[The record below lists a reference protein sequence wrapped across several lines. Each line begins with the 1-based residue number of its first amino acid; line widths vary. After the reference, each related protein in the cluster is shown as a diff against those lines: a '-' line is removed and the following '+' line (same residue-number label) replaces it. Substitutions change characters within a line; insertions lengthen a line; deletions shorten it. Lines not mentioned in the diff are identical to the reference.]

1 MKTYEIINQTSDKQQ
16 NRSMDESGLSFYF
29 VKKKLRTKFICICY
43 HISYVI
49 LVSNSEIIIFELI
62 SLD

>member
-29 VKKKLRTKFICICY
+29 VKKKLRTKFI
-43 HISYVI
+43 
-49 LVSNSEIIIFELI
+49 
-62 SLD
+62 

>member
-49 LVSNSEIIIFELI
+49 SNSEIIIFELI